1 MTTVKHWTPSYLLAL
16 VIAATCTT
24 AHSADGSSNVDFN
37 RDIAPLLA
45 DRCFACHGPDA
56 SAREADLRLDT
67 APGAMAM
74 LESGVQAI
82 VPHDPASS
90 ELIARIAHADLD
102 LRMPPAEVGQRLSDE
117 EIELLNRWIA
127 EGASYRKHWSFE
139 PLQFEIPKLDR
150 GSWPTSEI
158 DRFVLAR
165 LEAAGLAPAPEADR
179 RTLVRRAYFSVLGL
193 PPTPDEVKSFLSDTR
208 ADAYERLVDQ
218 LLDSS
223 HFGERWGR
231 HWLDVARY
239 GDSNGG
245 DENHP
250 YPYAWR
256 YRDYVIRAIND
267 DVPYD
272 RFVAEQLAGDLID
285 DGDFPER
292 STEKLIG
299 SGFLAIGMK
308 ILAEQDEVKKRADMV
323 DEQLDTIGKAFLG
336 LTVACARCH
345 DHKFDPISNADYY
358 ALAGILH
365 STEQHEHALDTPQF
379 RTAKT
384 EYDRKVKEIRKQL
397 HAVGEQWHST
407 MREAASIVLEAEV
420 FARGNVIVDTSN
432 YGEQIGVISDPGKQ
446 ENFAE
451 YDVEIP
457 LDGSFL
463 VELRYAASE
472 SRPGRILVDGE
483 EVDKQAIQHVTGSWT
498 PDSQTWF
505 RECLVQLDAGIRT
518 LRIESEPHMSHI
530 DKLRITPVGDAD
542 GFRTLYNTEQELFA
556 SLSELRQKPP
566 QTPKTMAV
574 ADGQVRNVRVHRRGS
589 HLDLGEEVPR
599 GMLQTIALHKQPE
612 LPADTSGRAQ
622 LARWLTDVN
631 EGAGALAARVIVNRL
646 WQGHFGRGLID
657 SPNNMGTMGAR
668 PTHPQ
673 LLDYL
678 ARRLIDEQW
687 SMKRM
692 HRLILLSK
700 TFRMASVHTDPQAQR
715 IDPENRLLWRR
726 ERQRLEAEAIRD
738 ALIHVTDRLDT
749 TIGGGN
755 LVVTTSNP
763 SAADLRENQRIYEDS
778 LRRTIYLPVVR
789 TNVYDFLTLFDFP
802 NAATSVGRRAKTTV
816 PTQALLM
823 MNNPVV
829 IKHAR
834 QLARRV
840 LGDANLLDDPQRI
853 VRLYELLYARPPL
866 EAEIES
872 ALEFLSHYIAIDE
885 PTIADEP
892 EGSES
897 YSAET
902 DSSESNERR
911 AWTALCQT
919 LVMSHEFVYVN

>member
-1 MTTVKHWTPSYLLAL
+1 MTTVEHWMRSSILAI
-16 VIAATCTT
+16 VIAATC
-24 AHSADGSSNVDFN
+24 SAADAADVSKSVDYN

-67 APGAMAM
+67 AQGAEAS
-74 LESGVQAI
+74 LESGVRAI
-82 VPHDPASS
+82 VPHDPGSS
-90 ELIARIAHADLD
+90 ELIARIEQSDPN
-102 LRMPPAEVGQRLSDE
+102 LRMPPAEAGQAFADE
-117 EIELLNRWIA
+117 EIALLKRWIA
-127 EGASYRKHWSFE
+127 EGASYRNHWSFE
-139 PLQFEIPKLDR
+139 PLHFQIPEVENK
-150 GSWPTSEI
+150 SWPASGM

-165 LEAAGLAPAPEADR
+165 LEAAGLTPAPEADR
-179 RTLVRRAYFSVLGL
+179 RTLVRRAYFGLLGL
-193 PPTPDEVKSFLSDTR
+193 PPTPKQVQSFLNDTR
-208 ADAYERLVDQ
+208 PGAYERLVDQ
-218 LLDSS
+218 LLDLP

-245 DENHP
+245 DENHA
-250 YPYAWR
+250 YPHAWR

-272 RFVAEQLAGDLID
+272 RFVAEQLAGDLIG

-336 LTVACARCH
+336 LTIACARCH
-345 DHKFDPISNADYY
+345 DHKFDPISNEDYY

-365 STEQHEHALDTPQF
+365 STEQREQSLETPQF
-379 RTAKT
+379 RDAKS
-384 EYDRKVKEIRKQL
+384 EYDRKVSEIHKQL
-397 HAVGEQWHST
+397 QAAGERWAS
-407 MREAASIVLEAEV
+407 MLDGAAPIVLEAEA

-432 YGEQIGVISDPGKQ
+432 YGKQIGVISDPGKQ

-457 LDGSFL
+457 FAGRFV
-463 VELRYAASE
+463 VELRYAASD
-472 SRPGRILVDGE
+472 SRPGRIVVDGE
-483 EVDKQAIQHVTGSWT
+483 EVNEQAIQHVTGSWT

-505 RECLVQLDAGIRT
+505 RECLVELDEGIHT
-518 LRIESEPHMSHI
+518 LRIESEPYMSHI
-530 DKLRITPVGDAD
+530 DKLRITRAQNTN
-542 GFRTLYNTEQELFA
+542 GFQALYNTEQSLYA
-556 SLSELRQKPP
+556 SLSELRQQRPE
-566 QTPKTMAV
+566 TPKMMAV
-574 ADGQVRNVRVHRRGS
+574 ADGHVRNVRVHRRGS

-599 GMLQTIALHKQPE
+599 GMLQTVAIHAQPK
-612 LPADTSGRAQ
+612 LPSDKSGRVQ
-622 LARWLTDVN
+622 LARWLTDAD

-646 WQGHFGRGLID
+646 WQGHFGQGLID

-678 ARRLIDEQW
+678 AQRLIDEQW
-687 SMKRM
+687 SMKRL

-700 TFRMASVHTDPQAQR
+700 TYRMASVHTDPQAQR

-726 ERQRLEAEAIRD
+726 KRQRLEAEAIRD

-749 TIGGGN
+749 TIGGAN
-755 LVVTTSNP
+755 LMVTTSNP

-829 IKHAR
+829 IKQAG

-840 LGDANLLDDPQRI
+840 MADPKLVDDPQRI
-853 VRLYELLYARPPL
+853 DRLYELLYARPPGQ
-866 EAEIES
+866 AEIDS
-872 ALEFLSHYIAIDE
+872 ALEFLSLYLA
-885 PTIADEP
+885 TIQRSTADESDDP
-892 EGSES
+892 EAHAAESER
-897 YSAET
+897 
-902 DSSESNERR
+902 SESNRRR

-919 LVMSHEFVYVN
+919 LVMSHEFVYIN